1 MKVTRLDL
9 DGTGSPLG
17 LIGKILAAEP
27 DLPIPV
33 PIEELASSLDIS
45 EIQELTTDGFVGG
58 LVTDEV
64 RSFGGILVK
73 KGLRRGRRRFTIG
86 HELGHFLIPTH
97 SLPTGGQFLCSSAD
111 MRKWAAREQDSA
123 ARFEVEANKFAAG
136 ILMPPPHFK
145 KAVGKGQDPSL
156 ARIAELHDYFDVS
169 QEAAARAYVNYHG
182 ATIAV
187 AVLKGS
193 KILRIYKPTAV
204 SFPKMCV
211 ASGDDV
217 PPSLR
222 QQVAMPPGSISGV
235 TRARAEGW
243 LETEWGVAMPQ
254 LFQQVLFQEDGFAQ
268 VLLWCDLP
276 DADDEFDP
284 DADKTAKQRYKEQV
298 ANADPFSRGGR

>member
-17 LIGKILAAEP
+17 LVGKILEAEP
-27 DLPIPV
+27 NLPIPV

-73 KGLRRGRRRFTIG
+73 KGLRHGRRRFTIG

-97 SLPTGGQFLCSSAD
+97 FLPAGGQFLCSSGD
-111 MRKWAAREQDSA
+111 MRKWAATKQDRA

-136 ILMPPPHFK
+136 ILMPPPHLK
-145 KAVGKGQDPSL
+145 KTVGKEQDPSL
-156 ARIAELHDYFDVS
+156 VRVVELHDYFEVS
-169 QEAAARAYVNYHG
+169 QEAAARAYVNFHG

-193 KILRIYKPTAV
+193 KILRIYKPL

-211 ASGDDV
+211 AGGDDV
-217 PPSLR
+217 PSSLR
-222 QQVAMPPGSISGV
+222 QHASMAAGSISGV
-235 TRARAEGW
+235 TRARAEDW
-243 LETEWGVAMPQ
+243 LESEWGVTMPQ
-254 LFQQVLFQEDGFAQ
+254 LFQQMLFQDGGFAQ

-284 DADKTAKQRYKEQV
+284 NEDKTAKQRYKDQV
-298 ANADPFSRGGR
+298 ANADPFARGGR